1 MMRPAFTRVA
11 ASTMMIRPAFTRATA
26 SKGKGLVSG
35 ACTQVPPMADG
46 VLRWLGT
53 TPATSCRLRGVRGV
67 GATSGP
73 TLSSSASAVAHK
85 QQWQMQV
92 VQVQFLSTMPEDEL
106 KRRMGT
112 LMSDRT
118 AVSPPCGSAPKLI
131 IIVSLFHLL
140 LTMYIFSFSTL
151 FSLLCLQMISRTY
164 SLRLDYA

>member
-1 MMRPAFTRVA
+1 MRPAFTRVA
-11 ASTMMIRPAFTRATA
+11 ASTMMMRPAFTRVAA

-46 VLRWLGT
+46 VRWLGT
-53 TPATSCRLRGVRGV
+53 TPATSCRLRGARGV

-73 TLSSSASAVAHK
+73 TPSSSASAVAHK

-92 VQVQFLSTMPEDEL
+92 VQVRFLSTMPEDEL

-140 LTMYIFSFSTL
+140 LTMYFFHSQL
-151 FSLLCLQMISRTY
+151 CSLCYVSR
-164 SLRLDYA
+164 

>member
-1 MMRPAFTRVA
+1 MTWRLTALGPGALLRQRETMMRPAFTRVA
-11 ASTMMIRPAFTRATA
+11 AS
-26 SKGKGLVSG
+26 KGKRLVSG

-73 TLSSSASAVAHK
+73 TPSPSASTVAHK

-92 VQVQFLSTMPEDEL
+92 VQVRFLSTMPEDEL

-118 AVSPPCGSAPKLI
+118 AVSPPCGSAPKQ
-131 IIVSLFHLL
+131 IIVFLFHLL
-140 LTMYIFSFSTL
+140 RTMCFFYSQPR
-151 FSLLCLQMISRTY
+151 SLCFAPR
-164 SLRLDYA
+164 

>member
-1 MMRPAFTRVA
+1 MMRPAFTHVAASTMMMRPAFTRV
-11 ASTMMIRPAFTRATA
+11 TA

-73 TLSSSASAVAHK
+73 TPSSSASAVAHK
-85 QQWQMQV
+85 QHWQMQV
-92 VQVQFLSTMPEDEL
+92 VQVRFLSTMPEDEL

-118 AVSPPCGSAPKLI
+118 SSTAVSPPCGSAPKLI
-131 IIVSLFHLL
+131 IIVSFFHPL
-140 LTMYIFSFSTL
+140 LTM
-151 FSLLCLQMISRTY
+151 
-164 SLRLDYA
+164 

>member
-1 MMRPAFTRVA
+1 MNQEPHLSLALRQRETMMRPAFTRVA
-11 ASTMMIRPAFTRATA
+11 ASTMMMRPAFTRATA

-46 VLRWLGT
+46 FLRWLGT

-73 TLSSSASAVAHK
+73 TPSSSASAVAHK

-92 VQVQFLSTMPEDEL
+92 VQVRFLSTMPEDEL

-118 AVSPPCGSAPKLI
+118 S
-131 IIVSLFHLL
+131 
-140 LTMYIFSFSTL
+140 
-151 FSLLCLQMISRTY
+151 
-164 SLRLDYA
+164 

>member
-1 MMRPAFTRVA
+1 MRPAFTHVAASTMMMRPAFTRV
-11 ASTMMIRPAFTRATA
+11 TA

-73 TLSSSASAVAHK
+73 TPSSSASAVAHK

-92 VQVQFLSTMPEDEL
+92 VQVRFLSTMPEDEL

-118 AVSPPCGSAPKLI
+118 AVSPPCGSAPKVI
-131 IIVSLFHLL
+131 IIVSFPSSPNDVIL
-140 LTMYIFSFSTL
+140 SFSTL